1 MTLTAFAERPE
12 LPGQIE
18 SRLRVEYWRVRIY
31 SVGFI
36 VSYLLYLGSGGL
48 EHWPAIAAAVLLMTS
63 FGAWK
68 IHHRWLRGGIIAGTI
83 HALLFPLIV
92 QALSAGEPIVAL
104 VARSSVWP
112 QLLVTLI
119 ASRALA
125 SENHLAF
132 ARFWLR
138 PLDRTGP
145 VEMQSTAAP
154 VALACFLILL
164 FYLVIPHVMA
174 PGPGPVQSAVV
185 SAVLGRTVVHSAI
198 IFLFFVVMAS
208 IFEAAHLHVADSR
221 VIAGFSR
228 MIETERDKGRHP
240 DLSAILT
247 RQLAPAAHT
256 RAVRLLNAAID
267 GAGPEVAAPSRLA
280 ALSFDRF
287 QSASRQFVRSLLP
300 LLPLLGF
307 LGTVIGLASAIS
319 DLPHDLNASSGH
331 NIDISAS
338 LAGLAVKFETTL
350 LGLIASIVC
359 SLALGLLEK
368 RETELAAMCM
378 LIVDNARE
386 AR

>member
-1 MTLTAFAERPE
+1 MTSVAERHD
-12 LPGQIE
+12 LPGE
-18 SRLRVEYWRVRIY
+18 TDSRLRIDDWRVRIY
-31 SVGFI
+31 GIGFL
-36 VSYLLYLGSGGL
+36 VAYLLYLGAGGFA
-48 EHWPAIAAAVLLMTS
+48 HWPAVAAAVLLVTS

-68 IHHRWLRGGIIAGTI
+68 MHHRCFRAGIIAGTI
-83 HALLFPLIV
+83 HALLFPFIV
-92 QALSAGEPIVAL
+92 QALSAGEPLVAL
-104 VARSSVWP
+104 VARYPVWP

-125 SENHLAF
+125 SESHLAF

-145 VEMQSTAAP
+145 VEMQSAAAP
-154 VALACFLILL
+154 VALACFLVLL
-164 FYLVIPHVMA
+164 FYLAIPYLMD
-174 PGPGPVQSAVV
+174 PGSGPVQSVVV

-208 IFEAAHLHVADSR
+208 ILDAVQLHVADSR
-221 VIAGFSR
+221 VIAGVSR
-228 MIETERDKGRHP
+228 LIETERAHGRRP
-240 DLSAILT
+240 DLSTVLA
-247 RQLAPAAHT
+247 RQLAPVGHT
-256 RAVRLLNAAID
+256 RAVRLLTAALD
-267 GAGPEVAAPSRLA
+267 AAGPEAAASSRLA

-287 QSASRQFVRSLLP
+287 QSASRQFIRSLLP

-331 NIDISAS
+331 NVDISAS

-350 LGLIASIVC
+350 LGLIASIIC

-378 LIVDNARE
+378 LIVNVARE

>member
-1 MTLTAFAERPE
+1 MIAATAEHRESPDQAD
-12 LPGQIE
+12 
-18 SRLRVEYWRVRIY
+18 SRLRIDYWRVRIY
-31 SVGFI
+31 SIGFI
-36 VSYLLYLGSGGL
+36 ISYLLYLGAGGF
-48 EHWPAIAAAVLLMTS
+48 EHWPVLAATVLLVTC
-63 FGAWK
+63 FGAWRL
-68 IHHRWLRGGIIAGTI
+68 HHGWLRGGIIAGTI
-83 HALLFPLIV
+83 HALLFPFIV
-92 QALSAGEPIVAL
+92 QALSSGEPIVAL
-104 VARSSVWP
+104 VARFPVWP

-125 SENHLAF
+125 SESHLAF

-138 PLDRTGP
+138 PLDCSGP
-145 VEMQSTAAP
+145 VQMQSAAAP
-154 VALACFLILL
+154 AALACFLVLL
-164 FYLVIPHVMA
+164 FYLVTPHLMV
-174 PGPGPVQSAVV
+174 PGSGPVQSIVV

-208 IFEAAHLHVADSR
+208 IFDAALLHVADR
-221 VIAGFSR
+221 MVIAGFGR
-228 MIETERDKGRHP
+228 MIAAERDDGRRP

-247 RQLAPAAHT
+247 RQFAPAAHT
-256 RAVRLLNAAID
+256 RAVRLLSAAID
-267 GAGPEVAAPSRLA
+267 GADPDAATPLRLA

-331 NIDISAS
+331 NVDISAS

-350 LGLIASIVC
+350 LGLIASIIC

-368 RETELAAMCM
+368 RETELAAMCL
-378 LIVDNARE
+378 LIADDARE

>member
-1 MTLTAFAERPE
+1 MTSTAATAGPA
-12 LPGQIE
+12 GQVDT
-18 SRLRVEYWRVRIY
+18 RLRVEHWRVRIY
-31 SVGFI
+31 SIGFI
-36 VSYLLYLGSGGL
+36 VSYLLYLGSGGF
-48 EHWPAIAAAVLLMTS
+48 EHWPVVAAAVLVTTG

-68 IHHRWLRGGIIAGTI
+68 IHHRWLRGGLVAGTI
-83 HALLFPLIV
+83 HALLFPFLV
-92 QALSAGEPIVAL
+92 EAVSAGEPLVAL
-104 VARSSVWP
+104 VARFPVWP
-112 QLLVTLI
+112 QLLVTLM

-125 SENHLAF
+125 SESHLAF

-145 VEMQSTAAP
+145 VEMQSAAAP

-164 FYLVIPHVMA
+164 FYLVIPHLFA
-174 PGPGPVQSAVV
+174 PGSGQVQSVVV
-185 SAVLGRTVVHSAI
+185 SAVLGRTIVHSAI
-198 IFLFFVVMAS
+198 VFLFLVVMAS
-208 IFEAAHLHVADSR
+208 IVDAASLHIADRR

-228 MIETERDKGRHP
+228 TIEAERGNGRRV

-267 GAGPEVAAPSRLA
+267 GAGAEVAGPSRLT

-287 QSASRQFVRSLLP
+287 QWASRQFVRSLLP

-350 LGLIASIVC
+350 LGLIASIIC

-378 LIVDNARE
+378 LIVDKTRE